1 MFFFFDVLKIFRQYF
16 SNPALELKRK
26 KITRGQK
33 SKLLKIPYV
42 YTKHNSTII
51 LDQVFWENRKI
62 FLKGFCSLILWG
74 QWFLLKYFA

>member
-1 MFFFFDVLKIFRQYF
+1 MFFFDVLKIFRQYF

-26 KITRGQK
+26 KRITRGQK

-42 YTKHNSTII
+42 NSKHNSTII

-62 FLKGFCSLILWG
+62 FLKGFCSLILLG
-74 QWFLLKYFA
+74 HLFLLKYFA

>member
-1 MFFFFDVLKIFRQYF
+1 MFFFDVLKIFRQYF

-42 YTKHNSTII
+42 NSKHNSTII
-51 LDQVFWENRKI
+51 LDQVFWENRKN
-62 FLKGFCSLILWG
+62 FLKRFCSFILWG
-74 QWFLLKYFA
+74 QLFLLKYFA